1 MSLAKSFTHIKRSRE
16 MKTFQIKTQVEVTP
30 ERVSDLLCS
39 AFEGGSPWAVRVKS
53 NAKKVGAVY
62 SFEAPTKPDG
72 WLVVRD
78 TYDDD
83 QSYTI
88 KNSDIIKGLKVM
100 SDKYNRHFTNF
111 MDENE
116 DAITGDV
123 FLQCC
128 VFGEIVYG

>member
-1 MSLAKSFTHIKRSRE
+1 
-16 MKTFQIKTQVEVTP
+16 MKNFQIKTRVEVTP

-39 AFEGGSPWAVRVKS
+39 AFEGMSYWAKRTKD
-53 NAKKVGAVY
+53 NAKKVGAFY

-72 WLVVRD
+72 WLVVLD

-83 QSYTI
+83 KSYKI
-88 KNSDIIKGLKVM
+88 KNSDIIKGLEVM
-100 SDKYNRHFTNF
+100 AEKYNQHFTNF
-111 MDENE
+111 MAENE

-128 VFGEIVYG
+128 MFGEVLYG